1 MPKDIYPGLKID
13 RLTVVE
19 ETNRT
24 ASKDRQWVVSC
35 VCGSTVVMSSSNLR
49 RSVKT
54 EKSCGCVKVKHGKW
68 KSSSYETWSGMM
80 KRCYKSSAV
89 NYDRYGGRGIVVCD
103 RWHDFSVFLN
113 DMGERPSGMSIDR
126 IDNDGEYCKEN
137 CRWATVKEQAR
148 NRRSNINVTLEGKTQ
163 CVKGW
168 AEDIGIRPDL
178 IYRRIRRGWSAIRA
192 VTSPSYRL
200 P

>member
-54 EKSCGCVKVKHGKW
+54 EKSCGCVKLKHGLW
-68 KSSSYETWSGMM
+68 KSKSYESWSGMM
-80 KRCYKSSAV
+80 KRCYNENQKH
-89 NYDRYGGRGIVVCD
+89 YYRYGGRGILVCE
-103 RWHDFSVFLN
+103 RWHDFELFLS
-113 DMGERPSGMSIDR
+113 DMGERPEGMSIER
-126 IDNDGEYCKEN
+126 IDNDGIYERQNCK
-137 CRWATVKEQAR
+137 WATPEEQAR
-148 NRRSNINVTLEGKTQ
+148 NRRSNVLISVNGEQK
-163 CVKGW
+163 CAKDW
-168 AEDIGIRPDL
+168 AAQYGIKPS
-178 IYRRIRRGWSAIRA
+178 IVYNRIRRGWDGIRA
-192 VTSPSYRL
+192 LTVTPKS
-200 P
+200 